1 MPLYIQYTFTC
12 TRLEHVRSIRYGSV
26 PRIPKDYA
34 RLFPFLELWVFCSF
48 YVVCFRNPV
57 YSSERAAI
65 ELWLRIHTPR
75 NNKEL
80 TKESKFYRLYLN
92 GDYCLQFSRCNCL
105 ETWCRTE
112 WTRQSG
118 RESCAPEC
126 PDKGRLLRKRFS
138 ARGVVPDTTL
148 PGDVKMSINTRCP
161 TLDL

>member
-80 TKESKFYRLYLN
+80 TKESKFYRLIWTVIIVCSLVVAIV
-92 GDYCLQFSRCNCL
+92 SR
-105 ETWCRTE
+105 
-112 WTRQSG
+112 
-118 RESCAPEC
+118 
-126 PDKGRLLRKRFS
+126 
-138 ARGVVPDTTL
+138 RGVERNGHDRVV
-148 PGDVKMSINTRCP
+148 GSRARRNARTRDDCYANDSQPEASCP
-161 TLDL
+161 IQLYLVMWKCR